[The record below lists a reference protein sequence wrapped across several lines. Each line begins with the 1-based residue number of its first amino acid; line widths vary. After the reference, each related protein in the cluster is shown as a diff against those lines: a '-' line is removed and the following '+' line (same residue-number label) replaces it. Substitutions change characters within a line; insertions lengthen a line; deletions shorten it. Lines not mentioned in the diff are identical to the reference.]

1 MYLNKLGLQFQEP
14 QQLKVTNTELQS
26 FNWPPTI
33 CMQMAKCTCLQGKQ
47 SHVQWLHVVS
57 DPRGIT
63 CTLTH
68 YHYRM

>member
-33 CMQMAKCTCLQGKQ
+33 CMQMHACKGNKAMYNGCML
-47 SHVQWLHVVS
+47 
-57 DPRGIT
+57 
-63 CTLTH
+63 
-68 YHYRM
+68 